1 MKDCYRMLI
10 EHVEMENDLDLC
22 ISQIKKEWK
31 NSKKNHD
38 ELKRLIGGTHEK
50 PNSMVLKEV
59 QPIVNVISVF
69 PPLQNLLYV
78 RKRENFFQDEREFYR
93 SPRQGRRTP
102 YQRLTN
108 AIRSGSI
115 STNKTVADSQ
125 SPVCPDIV
133 IESDEHATI
142 IGVCCPFGNS
152 EEALEETS
160 ARKEVKYEH
169 LRAHFETEGKTCS
182 VYGLQLEHL
191 AHGILAMNESF
202 PPFE

>member
-1 MKDCYRMLI
+1 MTSAFSPHFKIFYTYVKEKIFSRTSLNFTDR
-10 EHVEMENDLDLC
+10 HDKVVE
-22 ISQIKKEWK
+22 
-31 NSKKNHD
+31 
-38 ELKRLIGGTHEK
+38 
-50 PNSMVLKEV
+50 
-59 QPIVNVISVF
+59 
-69 PPLQNLLYV
+69 
-78 RKRENFFQDEREFYR
+78 
-93 SPRQGRRTP
+93 
-102 YQRLTN
+102 RLTN

-133 IESDEHATI
+133 IESDDHATI
-142 IGVCCPFGNS
+142 IDVCCPFENS
-152 EEALEETS
+152 EEALEEAS